1 MLKMSNTVTVNQV
14 SLEVVM
20 EDRNLVSTL
29 SGSNLIEL
37 FAELDYEMAEGCEYQ
52 SKDLY
57 QVQVLVKNEL
67 LKRLGEPQEEPAY
80 KWYME

>member
-1 MLKMSNTVTVNQV
+1 MSNTVTVNQV

-20 EDRNLVSTL
+20 KDRNLVSTL

-37 FAELDYEMAEGCEYQ
+37 FGSLDYEMVEGYTYK

-67 LKRLGEPQEEPAY
+67 LKRLGEPQEEPRY
-80 KWYME
+80 TWYME